1 MSVKSES
8 PEGVGEKRRDL
19 TDRSE
24 EIKFLAG
31 GGFQAIEDI
40 KLIAEKKFIDLE
52 KYICAKISYR

>member
-40 KLIAEKKFIDLE
+40 KLLAEKKFIELE
-52 KYICAKISYR
+52 KCRFWKMSF